1 MSNSTQQNDISRYH
15 RAAIALHWLIAALL
29 VYQFALGL
37 RLEGVHQPAL
47 KFTAF
52 QMHKSVGIAILVLSL
67 ARLAL
72 RIMVPRPEPVGTR
85 LQQRLA
91 GLAHAAF
98 YAIMLLGPVTGWII
112 VSTARI
118 KVPTLLFG
126 LIPLPHLPFPAGAHD
141 AAELGHVALAWLLP
155 ALLLLHLAAV
165 VYHWRAADPVPRR
178 MLPRAVAPGY
188 GLPLALASLTACA
201 AAGAAGP
208 LPNLWSSLTAPSPV
222 PGSGSA
228 IAATES
234 PSEEALASEAPSLNP
249 ASETPSET
257 ASEAESEAAKVVS
270 CDWTVAAGSR
280 LGFTASYAGSP
291 VNGTF
296 RSWSARIH
304 FCEDDLPNAAID
316 ASIALGSVDT
326 ADASRDEN
334 LKGASFFDTASFAR
348 ARFVAHGFKKLGPG
362 RYSADGTLTLRG
374 AARPV
379 RLTFALKVTGETA
392 TAQGSAQLRRLA
404 FGVGTDEWAA
414 TDQIADA
421 VAVSFTIKA
430 RRKPQAP

>member
-1 MSNSTQQNDISRYH
+1 MSNSTQHNDISRYH

-37 RLEGVHQPAL
+37 RLEAIHLPAQ

-52 QMHKSVGIAILVLSL
+52 QMHKSVGIAILVLSI

-72 RIMVPRPEPVGTR
+72 RILVPRPEPVGTR
-85 LQQRLA
+85 PQQRLA

-112 VSTARI
+112 VSTAKI

-126 LIPLPHLPFPAGAHD
+126 LIPLPHLPFPAAAHD
-141 AAELGHVALAWLLP
+141 AAELGHVILAWLLP
-155 ALLLLHLAAV
+155 ALLVLHVAAV
-165 VYHWRAADPVPRR
+165 IYHWRAADPVPGR
-178 MLPRAVAPGY
+178 MLPRGVAPGF
-188 GLPLALASLTACA
+188 GLPLALAGLTAFA
-201 AAGAAGP
+201 VAGAAGP
-208 LPNLWSSLTAPSPV
+208 LPNLWSSLTAPSPAPV
-222 PGSGSA
+222 NASG
-228 IAATES
+228 IAAMES
-234 PSEEALASEAPSLNP
+234 PAELALASEAPPHEP

-257 ASEAESEAAKVVS
+257 ASETAKVVS

-280 LGFTASYAGSP
+280 LGFIASFADSP

-296 RSWSARIH
+296 RSWTARIH

-334 LKGASFFDTASFAR
+334 LKGASFFNAASFPR
-348 ARFVAHGFKKLGPG
+348 ARFVARGFRKLGPD
-362 RYSADGTLTLRG
+362 RYAADGTLTLRG
-374 AARPV
+374 AARPA
-379 RLTFALKVTGETA
+379 RLTFGLKVTGDTA
-392 TAQGSAQLRRLA
+392 AAQGSAQLRRLA

-421 VAVSFTIKA
+421 VAVTFTIKA